1 MHVKSTPVA
10 RGGLFTA
17 LSVISIL
24 LASVFSFSTLF
35 FLVIAACF
43 TGFAYFFSDLRFGIA
58 ALLASAIL
66 GFILSPQ
73 KGILFT
79 YMGIAIYLILAQV
92 IEKHFFNRGMVWYW
106 GLKCLVFNALFWGL
120 FLIAL
125 GVAGFTGIFSA
136 RAIAYFNSLDVKWVF
151 VLVLIVIVEFCFVVI
166 DRVFFMVR
174 NRLEP
179 VIMNADR

>member
-10 RGGLFTA
+10 RGGVFTA
-17 LSVISIL
+17 LSVVSIL
-24 LASVFSFSTLF
+24 LGSVFSFSTLF

-43 TGFAYFFSDLRFGIA
+43 SAFAYFFSDLKFGLA

-73 KGILFT
+73 KGIIFT
-79 YMGIAIYLILAQV
+79 YMGIAVYLILAQV
-92 IEKHFFNRGMVWYW
+92 IEKHFYNKSLKAYW

-120 FLIAL
+120 FLIAV
-125 GVAGFTGIFSA
+125 GIAGFTGIFSA
-136 RAIAYFNSLDVKWVF
+136 RAIAYFNSLSVKGVF
-151 VLVLIVIVEFCFVVI
+151 VLGLIAIVELCFVVI
-166 DRVFFMVR
+166 DRIFFMVR

-179 VIMNADR
+179 VLMHAGE